1 MNQKLSND
9 HNAENCVHTVKQKLI
24 LSTPIGSPGSQCQ
37 EENDLHPK
45 LKGDTMTLDET
56 TRFRITNKFV
66 GILGDEDTAKLMDA
80 IPPIDWNRFAT
91 KDDIAAATILTKA
104 EMELEFANFRTEV
117 SMQFADVRNE
127 MRTEFAD
134 VRTEMRTEFADVR
147 TDMNNRF
154 AEVQLSFAKVDVKFA
169 EADAKMQKA
178 FRAHTLTMISCIF
191 TFNALMV
198 SLVTWLR

>member
-1 MNQKLSND
+1 
-9 HNAENCVHTVKQKLI
+9 
-24 LSTPIGSPGSQCQ
+24 
-37 EENDLHPK
+37 
-45 LKGDTMTLDET
+45 MTLDET

-66 GILGDEDTAKLMDA
+66 GVLGDEDAAKLMDA
-80 IPPIDWNRFAT
+80 IPPIDWDRFAT

-117 SMQFADVRNE
+117 AVQFADARTAVAGQFAQVREE
-127 MRTEFAD
+127 MRS
-134 VRTEMRTEFADVR
+134 EFADVR

>member
-1 MNQKLSND
+1 
-9 HNAENCVHTVKQKLI
+9 
-24 LSTPIGSPGSQCQ
+24 
-37 EENDLHPK
+37 
-45 LKGDTMTLDET
+45 MTLDET

-66 GILGDEDTAKLMDA
+66 GILGDEDAAKLMDA
-80 IPPIDWNRFAT
+80 IPPIDWDRFAT
-91 KDDIAAATILTKA
+91 KDDIAAAIVLTKA

-117 SMQFADVRNE
+117 AVQ
-127 MRTEFAD
+127 FAD
-134 VRTEMRTEFADVR
+134 VRTEMRTQFANVR

-178 FRAHTLTMISCIF
+178 FRAHTLTMISCMF

>member
-1 MNQKLSND
+1 
-9 HNAENCVHTVKQKLI
+9 
-24 LSTPIGSPGSQCQ
+24 
-37 EENDLHPK
+37 
-45 LKGDTMTLDET
+45 MTLDET

-66 GILGDEDTAKLMDA
+66 GILGDEDAAKLMDA
-80 IPPIDWNRFAT
+80 IPPIDWDRFAT

-104 EMELEFANFRTEV
+104 EMELEFANFRNEMRT
-117 SMQFADVRNE
+117 QFADVRNE

-134 VRTEMRTEFADVR
+134 VRN
-147 TDMNNRF
+147 DMNNRF

-178 FRAHTLTMISCIF
+178 FRAHTLTMISCMF

>member
-1 MNQKLSND
+1 
-9 HNAENCVHTVKQKLI
+9 
-24 LSTPIGSPGSQCQ
+24 
-37 EENDLHPK
+37 
-45 LKGDTMTLDET
+45 MTLDET

-66 GILGDEDTAKLMDA
+66 GVLGDEDAAKLMDA
-80 IPPIDWNRFAT
+80 IPPIDWDRFAT

-117 SMQFADVRNE
+117 AVQFADARTAVAGQFAQVREE
-127 MRTEFAD
+127 MRSEFAD
-134 VRTEMRTEFADVR
+134 VRAEMRTEFADVR

-169 EADAKMQKA
+169 ETDAKMQKA
-178 FRAHTLTMISCIF
+178 FRTQTLTMVSFLF
-191 TFNALMV
+191 TVNALMV

>member
-1 MNQKLSND
+1 
-9 HNAENCVHTVKQKLI
+9 
-24 LSTPIGSPGSQCQ
+24 
-37 EENDLHPK
+37 
-45 LKGDTMTLDET
+45 MTLDET

-66 GILGDEDTAKLMDA
+66 GVLGEEDAAKLMDA
-80 IPPIDWNRFAT
+80 IPPIDWDRFAT

-117 SMQFADVRNE
+117 SVQFADARTAVAGQFAQVREEMRSEFVDVRN
-127 MRTEFAD
+127 
-134 VRTEMRTEFADVR
+134 EMRTEFADVR

-169 EADAKMQKA
+169 ETDAKMQKA
-178 FRAHTLTMISCIF
+178 FRTQTLTMVSFLF
-191 TFNALMV
+191 TVNALMV

>member
-1 MNQKLSND
+1 
-9 HNAENCVHTVKQKLI
+9 
-24 LSTPIGSPGSQCQ
+24 
-37 EENDLHPK
+37 
-45 LKGDTMTLDET
+45 MTLDET

-66 GILGDEDTAKLMDA
+66 GVLGDEDAAKLMDA
-80 IPPIDWNRFAT
+80 IPPIDWDRFAT

-117 SMQFADVRNE
+117 AVQFADARTAVAGQFAQVRE
-127 MRTEFAD
+127 
-134 VRTEMRTEFADVR
+134 EMRTEFADVR

-169 EADAKMQKA
+169 ETDAKMQKA
-178 FRAHTLTMISCIF
+178 FRTQTLTMVSFLF
-191 TFNALMV
+191 TVNALMV

>member
-1 MNQKLSND
+1 
-9 HNAENCVHTVKQKLI
+9 
-24 LSTPIGSPGSQCQ
+24 
-37 EENDLHPK
+37 
-45 LKGDTMTLDET
+45 MTLDET

-66 GILGDEDTAKLMDA
+66 GILGEEDAAKLMDA
-80 IPPIDWNRFAT
+80 IPPIDWDRFAT

-117 SMQFADVRNE
+117 AVQFADVRNE
-127 MRTEFAD
+127 MRTQFAD

-147 TDMNNRF
+147 NDMNNRF
-154 AEVQLSFAKVDVKFA
+154 AEVQLGFAKVDVKFA

-178 FRAHTLTMISCIF
+178 FRAHTLTMISCLF

>member
-1 MNQKLSND
+1 
-9 HNAENCVHTVKQKLI
+9 
-24 LSTPIGSPGSQCQ
+24 
-37 EENDLHPK
+37 
-45 LKGDTMTLDET
+45 MTLDET

-66 GILGDEDTAKLMDA
+66 GVLGDEDAAKLMDA
-80 IPPIDWNRFAT
+80 IPPIDWARFAT

-117 SMQFADVRNE
+117 AVQFADVRNE

-134 VRTEMRTEFADVR
+134 VRNEMRTEFADVR

-178 FRAHTLTMISCIF
+178 FRAHTLTMISCMF

>member
-1 MNQKLSND
+1 
-9 HNAENCVHTVKQKLI
+9 
-24 LSTPIGSPGSQCQ
+24 
-37 EENDLHPK
+37 
-45 LKGDTMTLDET
+45 MTLDET

-66 GILGDEDTAKLMDA
+66 GVLGDEDAAKLMDA
-80 IPPIDWNRFAT
+80 IPPIDWDRFAT

-117 SMQFADVRNE
+117 AVQFADARTAVAGQFAQVREEMRSEFADVRTK

-134 VRTEMRTEFADVR
+134 VRTKMRTEFADVR

-178 FRAHTLTMISCIF
+178 FRAHTLTMISCMF

>member
-1 MNQKLSND
+1 M
-9 HNAENCVHTVKQKLI
+9 
-24 LSTPIGSPGSQCQ
+24 STPICSTSTQCH
-37 EENDLHPK
+37 EEIDLRPK
-45 LKGDTMTLDET
+45 PKGDTMTLDET

-66 GILGDEDTAKLMDA
+66 GILGEEDAAKLMDA
-80 IPPIDWNRFAT
+80 IPPIDWDRFAT

-117 SMQFADVRNE
+117 AVQ
-127 MRTEFAD
+127 FAD

-147 TDMNNRF
+147 SEMRTEFADVRNDMNNRF

-178 FRAHTLTMISCIF
+178 FRAHTLTMISCMF